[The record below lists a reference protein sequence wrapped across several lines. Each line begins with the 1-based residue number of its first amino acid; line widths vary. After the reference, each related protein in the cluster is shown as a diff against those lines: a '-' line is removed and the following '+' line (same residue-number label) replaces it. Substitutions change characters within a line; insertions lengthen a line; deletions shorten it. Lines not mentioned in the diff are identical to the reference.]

1 MTRDINIKKER
12 RRGMLKM
19 LLIIIAVTFTCCDVH
34 IADVRVWYSPVSQ
47 FDDYLR
53 ERQEKAQR
61 KAVEAGKR
69 NYERIYR
76 EQKEAERKA
85 TDRAGE
91 P

>member
-1 MTRDINIKKER
+1 MR
-12 RRGMLKM
+12 RMLF
-19 LLIIIAVTFTCCDVH
+19 IIIVLTFTCCDVH

-61 KAVEAGKR
+61 EAVEAGKR

-76 EQKEAERKA
+76 EQKEEERKA
-85 TDRAGE
+85 AERASE